1 MNSLCRLTLGAL
13 MLSQWSHS
21 LPVLDPSYRHHS
33 QESVFTALDYS
44 GVYLNSAELT
54 SGDTDNCAPRTE
66 VQDVPAPRSGQGEE
80 QSPTT
85 EPPIVW
91 TAIELDY
98 PNYEEGGLAMP
109 RYSNSYLVP
118 LMPDTPTDTDAVPE
132 EGNFFEGD
140 IILRFGQDMGE
151 PEPTDAE
158 ELANFSLWPNAT
170 LYYQMGLE
178 FDTDQAK
185 KIREAMDNIQER
197 SCVRFLPRSGDTP
210 TYVQL
215 QNMGDKCASHVG
227 YTPRIGPIDLYLSS
241 PRCLKRGSIQHELFH
256 SLGFWHEHNR
266 SDRNKFVTII
276 WGNIKQVV
284 GCLTPAILARR
295 DICAGREHDFRSRPQ
310 MRHRSKRLPYD
321 YGSVMHYRAK
331 AFSKNRRIP
340 TIVPRDP
347 HALYKIGQRKRYSE
361 IDLAKLNRM
370 YNCGPEYYSGT
381 DIDAKKKDAGS
392 TTNNKTAGNAASSS
406 TTTPLPIVS
415 VKFV

>member
-1 MNSLCRLTLGAL
+1 MASLVLTDSFEK
-13 MLSQWSHS
+13 LSDQIMY
-21 LPVLDPSYRHHS
+21 PY
-33 QESVFTALDYS
+33 
-44 GVYLNSAELT
+44 AEPYDL
-54 SGDTDNCAPRTE
+54 
-66 VQDVPAPRSGQGEE
+66 QKH
-80 QSPTT
+80 
-85 EPPIVW
+85 
-91 TAIELDY
+91 
-98 PNYEEGGLAMP
+98 
-109 RYSNSYLVP
+109 
-118 LMPDTPTDTDAVPE
+118 
-132 EGNFFEGD
+132 
-140 IILRFGQDMGE
+140 
-151 PEPTDAE
+151 PEPTDAV

-185 KIREAMDNIQER
+185 KIREAMDDIQER
-197 SCVRFLPRSGDTP
+197 SCVRFLPRSGDTL

-276 WGNIKQVV
+276 WGNIKK
-284 GCLTPAILARR
+284 
-295 DICAGREHDFRSRPQ
+295 GREHDFRSRPQ
-310 MRHRSKRLPYD
+310 MRNRSKRLPYD

-392 TTNNKTAGNAASSS
+392 TISNKTMGNAASSS

-415 VKFV
+415 VKFVWSRRRSLPELVLARLSVPSVDTRTVLVPASEPSDIVTRRKERRVNVFNTDSRCPSRTLWRPVDGNLGLAAASPPPH